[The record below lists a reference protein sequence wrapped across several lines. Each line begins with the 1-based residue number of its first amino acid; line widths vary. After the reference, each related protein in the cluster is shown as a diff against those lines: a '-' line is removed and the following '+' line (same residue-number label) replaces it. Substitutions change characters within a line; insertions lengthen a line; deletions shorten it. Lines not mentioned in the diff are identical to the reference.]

1 MTQTERE
8 RFRRRLEQ
16 ERAAILKQL
25 GTLRGQLIEDEEID
39 EMQMKD
45 YVRIAL
51 NAEIGAT
58 CSSEQIS
65 RWVSVQWFY
74 HMSARWRCIRLFLLP
89 VRVHTQR
96 QSQWQIPEPWP
107 SVLA

>member
-1 MTQTERE
+1 
-8 RFRRRLEQ
+8 
-16 ERAAILKQL
+16 
-25 GTLRGQLIEDEEID
+25 
-39 EMQMKD
+39 MQIKD

-58 CSSEQIS
+58 CSFEQIS
-65 RWVSVQWFY
+65 QWVSVLWFY
-74 HMSARWRCIRLFLLP
+74 HMSARWRCIRLFPSP

-107 SVLA
+107 LVRH